1 MKAKKIIAAT
11 ALGAMIAGYGFSQD
25 NETSDADKKTA
36 DVIVVD
42 KKNAS
47 PFGPFEGWGT
57 SFCWWANRIGYSD
70 VLSQQA
76 AELLYSNEGN
86 SLGFNVIRFNI
97 GGGDDPSH
105 HHITRTD
112 SNMPGY
118 ATLNED
124 GTLKYD
130 WTADHN
136 QRNVLLRALKVGGDG
151 VIVEAFSNSAPYFM
165 TYSGCSSGAEHA
177 EDNNLR
183 DDQYENFAE
192 YMATVMEHYKKEWGV
207 SFQSCDPMNEPA
219 TNYWGANSWKQEG
232 CHFDIGESQSRMLV
246 EMNKALKRHGL
257 SKVILCGTD
266 ETSIDTQTYAF
277 SQLSDE
283 AKKVLK
289 RIDVHTYEGV
299 GREELRELAVANKK
313 GLWMSEVD
321 GGDRAGEDAGEMGPA
336 LSFAKRIVID
346 MNGLLPSTWI
356 MWQAIDNH
364 ISKVGMNGNEDRHDM
379 IDLNHERWGYWG
391 LVVTDHDNEKI
402 ILTKKYF
409 ACAQFSKYIRP
420 GCTILESADFSVSAY
435 DPKKKQVVIVAVN
448 DKKSDKEI
456 QIDLSSFKK
465 TGNTSR
471 VIRTSGSMADGENIK
486 ELDPI
491 NLDGRILNAT
501 LLPNSVTT
509 FIIDNV
515 K

>member
-1 MKAKKIIAAT
+1 MKVKKIVAVSALT
-11 ALGAMIAGYGFSQD
+11 ALLTGYGFSE
-25 NETSDADKKTA
+25 NTDKAEVKMESSNT
-36 DVIVVD
+36 IIVD
-42 KKNAS
+42 KNKAS
-47 PFGPFEGWGT
+47 PFGTFEGWGT

-70 VLSQQA
+70 VLAQKA
-76 AELLYSNEGN
+76 ADLLYTNEGN

-118 ATLNED
+118 AKLNED
-124 GTLKYD
+124 GTLTYD
-130 WTADHN
+130 WSADHN
-136 QRNVLLRALKVGGDG
+136 QRNVLLRAMEACGDG
-151 VIVEAFSNSAPYFM
+151 VIVEAFSNSPPYFM
-165 TYSGCSSGAEHA
+165 TYSGCSSGNVKA

-183 DDQYENFAE
+183 DDQYTNFAE

-232 CHFDIGESQSRMLV
+232 CHFDIGESQSRMLI

-257 SKVILCGTD
+257 SDVILCGTD

-277 SQLSDE
+277 SQLSPE

-289 RIDVHTYEGV
+289 RIDVHTYGGV
-299 GREELRELAVANKK
+299 GRKELRELAVKNKK

-321 GGDRAGEDAGEMGPA
+321 GGDRAGEDAGEMGA
-336 LSFAKRIVID
+336 AIYFAKRIVDD
-346 MNGLLPSTWI
+346 MNGLLPSCWI

-364 ISKVGMNGNEDRHDM
+364 ISAVGMNGNQDHKEM
-379 IDLNHERWGYWG
+379 IDLNHPRWGYWG
-391 LVVTDHDNEKI
+391 LVVTDHDNEEI

-420 GCTILESADFSVSAY
+420 GFTILESSDFSVSAY
-435 DPKKKQVVIVAVN
+435 DKKNKQIVVVAVN
-448 DKKSDKEI
+448 DKKTDKEI
-456 QIDLSSFKK
+456 KIDLSSFKK
-465 TGNTSR
+465 VGKSAR

-486 ELDPI
+486 ELEAVNI
-491 NLDGRILNAT
+491 NGKILDVS
-501 LLPNSVTT
+501 LLANSVTT
-509 FIIDNV
+509 FIIDGV